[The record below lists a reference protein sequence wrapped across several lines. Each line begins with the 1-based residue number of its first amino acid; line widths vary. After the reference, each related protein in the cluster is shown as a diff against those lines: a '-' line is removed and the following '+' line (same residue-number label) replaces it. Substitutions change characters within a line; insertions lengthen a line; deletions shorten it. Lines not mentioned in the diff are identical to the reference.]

1 MGKKGLFYILG
12 LLLVGLSCLGLYQ
25 LTPAVT
31 AGGGTMITI
40 PEQPPVVALTF
51 DDGPR
56 ADTTARLLDGLALRE
71 VPATFFLVGEFIP
84 DNQDLVR
91 RMAAEGHQIGVHTY
105 SHIRITNLSKADF
118 DAEVSCTRQL
128 LTSILGEGSY
138 WLRPPYGIIDD
149 SVLQW
154 AESPV
159 VLWSLDTLD
168 WKDQDADRIVNQVVW
183 QAKDGDIILFHDIYD
198 SSVDAALR
206 IIDAL
211 TERGFCFAT
220 VEQLLQ
226 DKGLTPENGAV
237 YRQIQ

>member
-1 MGKKGLFYILG
+1 MRKNGLFYLLS
-12 LLLVGLSCLGLYQ
+12 LLLVGLSCLGLSQTTSY
-25 LTPAVT
+25 VT
-31 AGGGTMITI
+31 AGGGTMVTI
-40 PEQPPVVALTF
+40 PDQPPVVALTF

-56 ADTTARLLDGLALRE
+56 ANTTTRLLDGLALRE

-84 DNQDLVR
+84 ENEPLIR
-91 RMAAEGHQIGVHTY
+91 RMAAEGHQVGVHSY
-105 SHIRITNLSKADF
+105 SHIRITDLSKVQF
-118 DAEVSCTRQL
+118 DQEVARTRQE
-128 LTSILGEGSY
+128 LTAILGEGDY

-149 SVLQW
+149 SVLKW

-168 WKDQDADRIVNQVVW
+168 WEDQNADRIVNQVVW

-198 SSVDAALR
+198 SSVDSALR

-226 DKGLTPENGAV
+226 DKDVTPENGVV

>member
-1 MGKKGLFYILG
+1 MRKNGLFYLLS
-12 LLLVGLSCLGLYQ
+12 LLLVGLSCLGLSQTSSY
-25 LTPAVT
+25 VT
-31 AGGGTMITI
+31 AGGGTMVTI
-40 PEQPPVVALTF
+40 SDPPPVVALTF

-56 ADTTARLLDGLALRE
+56 ANTTTRLLDGLALRE

-84 DNQDLVR
+84 ENEPLIR
-91 RMAAEGHQIGVHTY
+91 RMAAEGHQVGVHSY
-105 SHIRITNLSKADF
+105 SHIRITDLSKEDF
-118 DAEVSCTRQL
+118 DAEVARTRQE
-128 LTSILGEGSY
+128 LTSILGEGDY

-149 SVLQW
+149 SVLKR

-168 WKDQDADRIVNQVVW
+168 WEDQNADRIVNQVVW

-211 TERGFCFAT
+211 TERGYCFAT

-226 DKGLTPENGAV
+226 DKGITPENGAV
-237 YRQIQ
+237 YRQVR